1 MKISL
6 STIFGFLLGF
16 GAFVFAVWDVMGSI
30 AGIFIFANAAAIA
43 VVLGGT
49 IAATLISYEGRY
61 VRKALGTLMR
71 VFVPTSVNAASLFGT
86 VEQVIKWGKVGARD
100 GLLALE
106 SEFKQIET
114 KEDPFLA
121 HCIQLFL
128 AGYEK
133 ENLKQKLNTFINKS
147 YERNMVQATI
157 LNTMANISPGFGM
170 IGTLVGL
177 VAMLANL
184 DPSDPSGLGASLSV
198 ALLTTLYGTIF
209 AQLIFKPASRK
220 AEQKEQIQKF
230 KNQLIADGFLLLLSR
245 ANSVEIQDHLNS
257 YLDPAIH
264 FDVAK
269 KSE

>member
-1 MKISL
+1 MKISI

-16 GAFVFAVWDVMGSI
+16 GAFIFAVYDVTESVAGVLMFGS
-30 AGIFIFANAAAIA
+30 AAAMA

-49 IAATLISYEGRY
+49 IAATMISYEGRY
-61 VRKALGTLMR
+61 VRKALGTLVQ
-71 VFVPTSVNAASLFGT
+71 VFVPTNVNAGSFFGT

-106 SEFKQIET
+106 SEFKQIDT

-133 ENLKQKLNTFINKS
+133 DNLRQKLNTFINKS
-147 YERNMVQATI
+147 YERNMVQANI

-177 VAMLANL
+177 VAMLATL
-184 DPSDPSGLGASLSV
+184 DPSDPSGLGSSLSI
-198 ALLTTLYGTIF
+198 ALLTTLYGTMF
-209 AQLIFKPASRK
+209 AQLIFKPASRR

-264 FDVAK
+264 FDIAQA
-269 KSE
+269 S

>member
-6 STIFGFLLGF
+6 STIFGFLLGIGLF
-16 GAFVFAVWDVMGSI
+16 LYAVFDASGSLLGVMM
-30 AGIFIFANAAAIA
+30 FAQAASVAI
-43 VVLGGT
+43 VLGGT
-49 IAATLISYEGRY
+49 VAATMISYEGRY
-61 VRKALGTLMR
+61 VWKAMGTLGR
-71 VFVPTSVNAASLFGT
+71 VFIPTSVNAQSLFGT
-86 VEQVIKWGKVGARD
+86 VELVIGWGKIGARD

-106 SEFKQIET
+106 SEFKKVDT

-133 ENLKQKLNTFINKS
+133 DNLKQKLSTFINKS

-177 VAMLANL
+177 VVMLGNL
-184 DPSDPSGLGASLSV
+184 DPSDPGGLGKSLSL
-198 ALLTTLYGTIF
+198 ALLTTLYGTMF
-209 AQLIFKPASRK
+209 AQLIFKPASRR

-264 FDVAK
+264 FDIAK
-269 KSE
+269 KT

>member
-1 MKISL
+1 MRISF
-6 STIFGFLLGF
+6 STIFGLLLGF
-16 GAFVFAVWDVMGSI
+16 SAFLYAIWDVMDSLTGVFLF
-30 AGIFIFANAAAIA
+30 GNAAAVT

-49 IAATLISYEGRY
+49 IASTLISYEGRY
-61 VRKALGTLMR
+61 VRKALGTLMK
-71 VFVPTSVNAASLFGT
+71 VFVPTNVNAGSLFGT
-86 VEQVIKWGKVGARD
+86 VELVIKWGKVGARD

-106 SEFKQIET
+106 SEFKKIDT

-121 HCIQLFL
+121 HCINLFL

-133 ENLKQKLNTFINKS
+133 DNLKQKLNTFINKS

-184 DPSDPSGLGASLSV
+184 DPSDPSGLGKSLSV
-198 ALLTTLYGTIF
+198 ALLTTLYGTMF

-220 AEQKEQIQKF
+220 AEQKEQIEKF

-264 FDVAK
+264 FDIAK
-269 KSE
+269 GK

>member
-1 MKISL
+1 MKISI

-16 GAFVFAVWDVMGSI
+16 GAFIFVVYDVTESVAGVLMFGS
-30 AGIFIFANAAAIA
+30 AAAMA

-49 IAATLISYEGRY
+49 IAATMISYEGRY
-61 VRKALGTLMR
+61 VRKALGTLVQ
-71 VFVPTSVNAASLFGT
+71 VFVPTNVNAGSLFGT

-106 SEFKQIET
+106 SEFKQIDT

-133 ENLKQKLNTFINKS
+133 DNLRQKLNTFINKS
-147 YERNMVQATI
+147 YERNMVQANI

-177 VAMLANL
+177 VAMLATL
-184 DPSDPSGLGASLSV
+184 DPSDPSGLGSSLSI
-198 ALLTTLYGTIF
+198 ALLTTLYGTMF
-209 AQLIFKPASRK
+209 AQLIFKPASRR

-230 KNQLIADGFLLLLSR
+230 KNQLIADGFLLLL
-245 ANSVEIQDHLNS
+245 
-257 YLDPAIH
+257 
-264 FDVAK
+264 
-269 KSE
+269 

>member
-1 MKISL
+1 MKISF
-6 STIFGFLLGF
+6 STIMGFVLGL
-16 GAFVFAVWDVMGSI
+16 GAFVFAVWEVTGGFAGVVM
-30 AGIFIFANAAAIA
+30 FANAAAAA

-49 IAATLISYEGRY
+49 VAATMISYEWRY
-61 VRKALGTLMR
+61 VVKALRTQAQ
-71 VFVPTSVNAASLFGT
+71 VFVPTSVNAKSLFGT
-86 VEQVIKWGKVGARD
+86 VELVIGWGKIGARD

-106 SEFKQIET
+106 SEFKKVDT
-114 KEDPFLA
+114 DDDPFLA

-128 AGYEK
+128 AGYDK
-133 ENLKQKLNTFINKS
+133 DNLRQKLNTFIAKS

-177 VAMLANL
+177 VAMLATL
-184 DPSDPSGLGASLSV
+184 DPSDPSGLGSSLSV
-198 ALLTTLYGTIF
+198 ALLTTLYGTMF
-209 AQLIFKPASRK
+209 AQLVFKPASRR

-230 KNQLIADGFLLLLSR
+230 KNQLIADGFLLLLTR

-264 FDVAK
+264 FDIAQA
-269 KSE
+269 S

>member
-1 MKISL
+1 M
-6 STIFGFLLGF
+6 
-16 GAFVFAVWDVMGSI
+16 
-30 AGIFIFANAAAIA
+30 
-43 VVLGGT
+43 
-49 IAATLISYEGRY
+49 
-61 VRKALGTLMR
+61 
-71 VFVPTSVNAASLFGT
+71 
-86 VEQVIKWGKVGARD
+86 
-100 GLLALE
+100 
-106 SEFKQIET
+106 
-114 KEDPFLA
+114 
-121 HCIQLFL
+121 QLFL

-133 ENLKQKLNTFINKS
+133 DNLKQKLNTFINKS
-147 YERNMVQATI
+147 YERNMVQASI

-184 DPSDPSGLGASLSV
+184 DPSDPSGLGKSLSV

>member
-16 GAFVFAVWDVMGSI
+16 GAFIFAVWEVTGSVTQI
-30 AGIFIFANAAAIA
+30 LLFSNAAAIA

-49 IAATLISYEGRY
+49 IASTMISYEGRY
-61 VRKALGTLMR
+61 VRKALGTLCKFR
-71 VFVPTSVNAASLFGT
+71 SYLCKRWILFGT

-106 SEFKQIET
+106 SEFKQIDT

-133 ENLKQKLNTFINKS
+133 DNLKQKLNTFINKS

-184 DPSDPSGLGASLSV
+184 DPSDPSGLGMSLSV
-198 ALLTTLYGTIF
+198 ALLTTLYGTMF
-209 AQLIFKPASRK
+209 AQLIFKPASRR

-230 KNQLIADGFLLLLSR
+230 KNQLIADGFLLLLS
-245 ANSVEIQDHLNS
+245 SQ
-257 YLDPAIH
+257 
-264 FDVAK
+264 FG
-269 KSE
+269 